1 MLLCSTACQTAAPVK
16 TKIVEVKV
24 PVVTAI
30 PPEMTAKPP
39 KPQRPPLRCRDARGT
54 ATLCNRDLADWLNAY
69 DALVDTL
76 YRKLNGIRRLQPK
89 GEK

>member
-1 MLLCSTACQTAAPVK
+1 MLLYSTACQTTAPVK
-16 TKIVEVKV
+16 TRIVEVKV
-24 PVVTAI
+24 PVATAI
-30 PPEMTAKPP
+30 PPELTAKPP

-76 YRKLNGIRRLQPK
+76 YRKLDAIHGLQPK
-89 GEK
+89 GDK